1 MKRIK
6 KMSKQGGCLM
16 RGTRRFAYLLL
27 ESPLPHHPQITA
39 ELPPTPRVD
48 EVDDV
53 GGCER
58 TMRIARW
65 MRRERNPRERRDDEL
80 K

>member
-1 MKRIK
+1 MHQKNVET
-6 KMSKQGGCLM
+6 GGCLM
-16 RGTRRFAYLLL
+16 RGTQRFAYLLL

-39 ELPPTPRVD
+39 EPPRVD

-58 TMRIARW
+58 TMRITRW
-65 MRRERNPRERRDDEL
+65 MRREKP
-80 K
+80 

>member
-1 MKRIK
+1 MLASLISDKTKAK
-6 KMSKQGGCLM
+6 KSHENRKK
-16 RGTRRFAYLLL
+16 
-27 ESPLPHHPQITA
+27 TA
-39 ELPPTPRVD
+39 GVD

-58 TMRIARW
+58 TMRIAQW
-65 MRRERNPRERRDDEL
+65 MRRERNHRERRDDEL

>member
-39 ELPPTPRVD
+39 EPPPPPVD

-53 GGCER
+53 GGCEQ
-58 TMRIARW
+58 TMRIAWW
-65 MRRERNPRERRDDEL
+65 MRRERRDDEL

>member
-6 KMSKQGGCLM
+6 KMSKLGGCLM

-27 ESPLPHHPQITA
+27 ESPLPHHAQITA
-39 ELPPTPRVD
+39 ELPSLD

-53 GGCER
+53 GRPVDEAREILER
-58 TMRIARW
+58 EGMTS
-65 MRRERNPRERRDDEL
+65 
-80 K
+80 